1 MLVLTQTFSLETTFN
16 CMTIM
21 RVNKTRVETRVNF
34 LPCVFNTLHFIYFLC
49 FFHKLLLSDVDSA
62 FRTLKVES
70 IVDIS
75 TNTLFTTM
83 RIKIK

>member
-16 CMTIM
+16 CTTIM

-49 FFHKLLLSDVDSA
+49 FFHKLLLSDVDSVSVSVVSA
-62 FRTLKVES
+62 VS
-70 IVDIS
+70 D
-75 TNTLFTTM
+75 NTLLTTM